1 VLNKSIYLIGTD
13 GSGKTTY
20 IKKLQKK
27 YNINFE
33 YIWIRSPKIFSK
45 PLMLICRIFRLTN
58 YKYINNVKFG
68 KHSFEK
74 SKFVSFVYPYLQLL
88 DFKIVW
94 FFKKIFIKNNKNMIF
109 DRFSIDTLADIMIST
124 KKMYIHKTWVGRQ
137 FIISIP
143 ENTILLNIYVNEK
156 NIKKRKF
163 DTKFDD
169 NIELKIKV
177 YKILCDYLNIP
188 VFDNN
193 KDITLVFNEI
203 CSYVENK

>member
-1 VLNKSIYLIGTD
+1 MLNKSIYLIGTD

-45 PLMLICRIFRLTN
+45 PLMLICRIFGLTN

-74 SKFVSFVYPYLQLL
+74 SKFVSLVYPYLQLL

-94 FFKKIFIKNNKNMIF
+94 FFKRRFIQNNKNMIF

-124 KKMYIHKTWVGRQ
+124 KKMYIHKTWVGKQ
-137 FIISIP
+137 FINAIP

-163 DTKFDD
+163 DTKFDEL
-169 NIELKIKV
+169 IELKIKV

-188 VFDNN
+188 LFDNN
-193 KDITLVFNEI
+193 KNITLVFNEI

>member
-1 VLNKSIYLIGTD
+1 MLNKSIYLIGTD

-20 IKKLQKK
+20 IKKIQKK

-74 SKFVSFVYPYLQLL
+74 SKFVSHVYPYLQLL
-88 DFKIVW
+88 DFKIIW
-94 FFKKIFIKNNKNMIF
+94 YLKKIFIQNNKNMIF
-109 DRFSIDTLADIMIST
+109 DRFSIDTLADIMVST
-124 KKMYIHKTWVGRQ
+124 KKMHLHKTWVGRQ
-137 FIISIP
+137 FVKSIP

-169 NIELKIKV
+169 NIKLKIKV

-188 VFDNN
+188 LFDNN
-193 KDITLVFNEI
+193 KDITLVFDEI